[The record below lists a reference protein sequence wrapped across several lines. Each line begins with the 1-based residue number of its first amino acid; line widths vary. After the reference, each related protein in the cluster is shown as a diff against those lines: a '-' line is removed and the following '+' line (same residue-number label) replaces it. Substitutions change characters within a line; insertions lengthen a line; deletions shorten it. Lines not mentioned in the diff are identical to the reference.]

1 MGCVEKGNS
10 QYFLEKRWEDELL
23 FSWEGTMVDLI
34 TGFTIP
40 SLF

>member
-10 QYFLEKRWEDELL
+10 QYFLEKTWADELL
-23 FSWEGTMVDLI
+23 FSWEGTMADLI
-34 TGFTIP
+34 TEFTIP